1 MSMRWNLISLG
12 RLSMCAKWSVDF
24 ADVDKLTELIS
35 KIPNK
40 SEEIINKTLETKAVP
55 LAKQN
60 IEKRINLSKNWK
72 GQLLN
77 KNHAQTAGPF
87 VAKMSNLGFELVSKP
102 KFNYLIF
109 PDQGVGKN
117 NKTKQD
123 FMLLGLE
130 ESTAEI
136 VEMLEE
142 DVLKE
147 INNILGGN

>member
-1 MSMRWNLISLG
+1 
-12 RLSMCAKWSVDF
+12 MCAKWSVDF

-136 VEMLEE
+136 VEMLED

>member
-1 MSMRWNLISLG
+1 
-12 RLSMCAKWSVDF
+12 MCAKWSIDF

>member
-1 MSMRWNLISLG
+1 
-12 RLSMCAKWSVDF
+12 MCAKWSVDF

-123 FMLLGLE
+123 FML
-130 ESTAEI
+130 
-136 VEMLEE
+136 
-142 DVLKE
+142 
-147 INNILGGN
+147 

>member
-1 MSMRWNLISLG
+1 
-12 RLSMCAKWSVDF
+12 MCAKWSVDF

-40 SEEIINKTLETKAVP
+40 SEEIINKTLENKTVP
-55 LAKQN
+55 LAKKN

-77 KNHAQTAGPF
+77 KNHAQTSGPF

-130 ESTAEI
+130 ESTTEI

-142 DVLKE
+142 AVLKE

>member
-1 MSMRWNLISLG
+1 
-12 RLSMCAKWSVDF
+12 MCAKWSVDF

-60 IEKRINLSKNWK
+60 IEKRISLSKNWK

>member
-1 MSMRWNLISLG
+1 
-12 RLSMCAKWSVDF
+12 MCAKWSVDF

-109 PDQGVGKN
+109 PDKGVGKN

>member
-1 MSMRWNLISLG
+1 
-12 RLSMCAKWSVDF
+12 MCAKWSVDF

-40 SEEIINKTLETKAVP
+40 SEEIINKTLENKAVP
-55 LAKQN
+55 LVKEN

-77 KNHAQTAGPF
+77 KNHAQISGPF
-87 VAKMSNLGFELVSKP
+87 FAKMSNLGFELVSKP

-130 ESTAEI
+130 ESTTEI

-142 DVLKE
+142 NVLKE
-147 INNILGGN
+147 INNLLGGN

>member
-1 MSMRWNLISLG
+1 
-12 RLSMCAKWSVDF
+12 MCAKWSVDF

-87 VAKMSNLGFELVSKP
+87 VAKMNNLGFELVSKP

>member
-1 MSMRWNLISLG
+1 
-12 RLSMCAKWSVDF
+12 MCAKWSVDF

-87 VAKMSNLGFELVSKP
+87 VAKMSNLGFELISKP

>member
-1 MSMRWNLISLG
+1 
-12 RLSMCAKWSVDF
+12 MCAKWSVDF

-77 KNHAQTAGPF
+77 KNHAQTAGSF

>member
-1 MSMRWNLISLG
+1 
-12 RLSMCAKWSVDF
+12 MCAKWSVDF

-142 DVLKE
+142 
-147 INNILGGN
+147 

>member
-1 MSMRWNLISLG
+1 
-12 RLSMCAKWSVDF
+12 MCAKWSVDF

-130 ESTAEI
+130 EST
-136 VEMLEE
+136 
-142 DVLKE
+142 
-147 INNILGGN
+147 

>member
-1 MSMRWNLISLG
+1 
-12 RLSMCAKWSVDF
+12 MCAKWSVDF

-60 IEKRINLSKNWK
+60 IEKRINLSKSWK

>member
-1 MSMRWNLISLG
+1 
-12 RLSMCAKWSVDF
+12 MCAKWSVDF

>member
-1 MSMRWNLISLG
+1 
-12 RLSMCAKWSVDF
+12 MCAKWSVDF

-40 SEEIINKTLETKAVP
+40 SEEIINKTLENKAVP